1 MLKKI
6 EKQILEFAKDTGLT
20 ERREIVHG
28 TLYVKLHEEKECD
41 TFHRAIRTFYKNQI
55 NNEGG
60 VNMYAVGDEFAFDF
74 VPEDREAPVFS
85 DEDYSGKEEMDPTE
99 MDYGT
104 YSEASAEGLADFG
117 LDAVDLTE
125 QEEAELDVLMN
136 LQAEQMIS
144 LQLLERLNLHMISL
158 KMQIQRIST

>member
-1 MLKKI
+1 MFKRV
-6 EKQILEFAKDTGLT
+6 EKQIESFVRAELAGIHRIDF
-20 ERREIVHG
+20 VHG
-28 TLYVKLHEEKECD
+28 TLYLTLDKPSLCD
-41 TFHRAIRTFYKNQI
+41 FIHREIRKFYKENI
-55 NNEGG
+55 NPEGG

-85 DEDYSGKEEMDPTE
+85 DEEYSGKEEMDPTE

-104 YSEASAEGLADFG
+104 YSEAGEEGLADFG

-136 LQAEQMIS
+136 LQAES
-144 LQLLERLNLHMISL
+144 
-158 KMQIQRIST
+158 QRGK